1 MGGAV
6 CVRACPILQEKRYKV
21 AGVAVLD
28 VVEGELVSL
37 WGSEVFIPRLGSA
50 LEALPIMMGLLD
62 SRPDGFDSLEEAI
75 QWQ

>member
-28 VVEGELVSL
+28 VVEGSL
-37 WGSEVFIPRLGSA
+37 FHSGYEEDLKYSSRLCIRSFTYHDGPPRLA
-50 LEALPIMMGLLD
+50 TRWI
-62 SRPDGFDSLEEAI
+62 
-75 QWQ
+75 